1 MCGGGN
7 TGEYNLTFARRNQG
21 RKFKPYNEKEGKDGG
36 KEKQLCGNIPLE
48 KNLKMSGFKMKN
60 DPSIIQ

>member
-21 RKFKPYNEKEGKDGG
+21 RKFKPYNEKEGKEGG
-36 KEKQLCGNIPLE
+36 KEKQLCGNIP
-48 KNLKMSGFKMKN
+48 
-60 DPSIIQ
+60 